1 MLREV
6 AALRGRGGWAT
17 MAEFTGQRGKRQEDG
32 GLGSVLDLLLANA
45 RLVLGVSGAAVLAI
59 ATLAVKRL
67 IDRATSPRDESD
79 PKAEQKTLEESW
91 QDLALIKATP
101 KLPKKQRR
109 EDLSEPLLS
118 PARPPAP
125 EPRVCFAPPE
135 THQVEFSP
143 PRCLTLQE
151 KLLSHYSSRLAVP
164 EAQASLAPQLAR
176 SICAQLQN
184 FLQIK
189 CPELPFGRL
198 FLSGP
203 LLDGLGALAA
213 NHVHLMLPVVLDAAL
228 WSLIPGE
235 DTVVRKPQYWMIK
248 RTDLEYFPR
257 GRSPWDRFIVGRY
270 LSSNALNETLHKML
284 VASINWP
291 AIGSL
296 LGSVIHPVVASQ
308 ELKLEVKHDEVELS
322 IALFPVVE
330 MEDKVLL
337 AAPPEGLVENLWLE
351 SFYRAEVSKLK
362 ELDAGDAGAR
372 QRCLR
377 ILNGVCKSHPALHK
391 LSGSPLTHVVLHLSA
406 TSSDWAEESL
416 ADRFQQVLEELVG
429 YLEKGVLPSYF
440 NHKINLFCELLEE
453 EIDEMGFML
462 YRAVSEPELLLKEK

>member
-1 MLREV
+1 
-6 AALRGRGGWAT
+6 
-17 MAEFTGQRGKRQEDG
+17 Q
-32 GLGSVLDLLLANA
+32 
-45 RLVLGVSGAAVLAI
+45 
-59 ATLAVKRL
+59 L
-67 IDRATSPRDESD
+67 IDRATSPRDEDD
-79 PKAEQKTLEESW
+79 PKAEQKAVEESW

-101 KLPKKQRR
+101 KPAKAQRR

-118 PARPPAP
+118 PARPPVPGEARG
-125 EPRVCFAPPE
+125 PRVRSAPPE
-135 THQVEFSP
+135 TPRVEASP

-164 EAQASLAPQLAR
+164 EGQASLAPQLAR

-184 FLQIK
+184 FLRSK
-189 CPELPFGRL
+189 CPELPFGSL

-213 NHVHLMLPVVLDAAL
+213 DHVHLMLPVVLDATL

-235 DTVVRKPQYWMIK
+235 DTVVRNPQYWMIK

-270 LSSNALNETLHKML
+270 LSSNVLSETLHKML

-296 LGSVIHPVVASQ
+296 LGSVIYPVVASQ
-308 ELKLEVKHDEVELS
+308 ELKLEVKHDQVELS
-322 IALFPVVE
+322 ITLFPVVE

-337 AAPPEGLVENLWLE
+337 AVPPEGLVENLWLE
-351 SFYRAEVSKLK
+351 SFYRAEVSKVK
-362 ELDAGDAGAR
+362 ELDAGDSGAR
-372 QRCLR
+372 QHCLC
-377 ILNGVCKSHPALHK
+377 ILNGICKSHPALHK
-391 LSGSPLTHVVLHLSA
+391 LSGTPLTHVVLHLSA

-429 YLEKGVLPSYF
+429 YLEEGVLPSYF
-440 NHKINLFCELLEE
+440 NHKINLFCKLSEE
-453 EIDEMGFML
+453 EIDEMGFVL
-462 YRAVSEPELLLKEK
+462 YRAISEPELLLKEK

>member
-1 MLREV
+1 
-6 AALRGRGGWAT
+6 
-17 MAEFTGQRGKRQEDG
+17 Q
-32 GLGSVLDLLLANA
+32 
-45 RLVLGVSGAAVLAI
+45 
-59 ATLAVKRL
+59 L
-67 IDRATSPRDESD
+67 IDRATSPRDEGD

-101 KLPKKQRR
+101 KPPKKQRR

-125 EPRVCFAPPE
+125 GEARDHSVCSAPPE
-135 THQVEFSP
+135 PPRVEPSP

-151 KLLSHYSSRLAVP
+151 KLLSHYSSRLVVP
-164 EAQASLAPQLAR
+164 EAQVSLASQLAR
-176 SICAQLQN
+176 SICSQLQS
-184 FLQIK
+184 FLRSK
-189 CPELPFGRL
+189 CPELPFGSL

-203 LLDGLGALAA
+203 LLDGLGSLRADHL
-213 NHVHLMLPVVLDAAL
+213 HLMLPVVLDTAL

-235 DTVVRKPQYWMIK
+235 DTVVRNPQYWMIK

-257 GRSPWDRFIVGRY
+257 GCSPWDRFIVSWY

-296 LGSVIHPVVASQ
+296 LGIVIHPVVASP
-308 ELKLEVKHDEVELS
+308 ELKLEVKHDQLELS
-322 IALFPVVE
+322 ITLFPVVE

-351 SFYRAEVSKLK
+351 SFYQAEVSKVK
-362 ELDAGDAGAR
+362 ELDAGDSGAR
-372 QRCLR
+372 QHCLR
-377 ILNGVCKSHPALHK
+377 ILNGICKSHPTLHK
-391 LSGSPLTHVVLHLSA
+391 LSGSSLTHVVLHLSA
-406 TSSDWAEESL
+406 TSLDWAEESL
-416 ADRFQQVLEELVG
+416 ADRFLQVLEELVG

-462 YRAVSEPELLLKEK
+462 YRAVSEPELLLKEE

>member
-1 MLREV
+1 FLR
-6 AALRGRGGWAT
+6 AT
-17 MAEFTGQRGKRQEDG
+17 MERGKRQEDG

-67 IDRATSPRDESD
+67 IDRATTPRDESD

-101 KLPKKQRR
+101 KPPKKQRR

-118 PARPPAP
+118 PAQPPAP
-125 EPRVCFAPPE
+125 GEAQDSSVCSAPAE
-135 THQVEFSP
+135 TPQVEPSP

-151 KLLSHYSSRLAVP
+151 KLLSHSSSRLVVP
-164 EAQASLAPQLAR
+164 EAQASLALQLAR
-176 SICAQLQN
+176 TICTQLQN
-184 FLQIK
+184 SLRSK
-189 CPELPFGRL
+189 CPELPFGSL

-203 LLDGLGALAA
+203 LLDGLGALKAD
-213 NHVHLMLPVVLDAAL
+213 HLHLMLPMVLDTTL

-235 DTVVRKPQYWMIK
+235 DTVVRNPRYWMIK

-257 GRSPWDRFIVGRY
+257 GCSPWDRFIVSRY
-270 LSSNALNETLHKML
+270 LSSNVLNETLHRML
-284 VASINWP
+284 VASVNWP

-296 LGSVIHPVVASQ
+296 LGGIIYPVVAST
-308 ELKLEVKHDEVELS
+308 ELKLEVKHHQLELN
-322 IALFPVVE
+322 ITLFPVVE

-337 AAPPEGLVENLWLE
+337 AAPLEGLVENLWLE
-351 SFYRAEVSKLK
+351 SFYKAEVSKVK

-372 QRCLR
+372 LHCLR
-377 ILNGVCKSHPALHK
+377 ILNGVCKSHPTLYK
-391 LSGSPLTHVVLHLSA
+391 LSGSPLTHIVLHLSA
-406 TSSDWAEESL
+406 TSLDWAEESL

-429 YLEKGVLPSYF
+429 YLEMGVLPSYF
-440 NHKINLFCELLEE
+440 NHKINLFSELLEE

-462 YRAVSEPELLLKEK
+462 YRAISEPELLLKEE

>member
-1 MLREV
+1 
-6 AALRGRGGWAT
+6 
-17 MAEFTGQRGKRQEDG
+17 MAEFGQQRGKRQEDS

-45 RLVLGVSGAAVLAI
+45 RLVLGVTGAAVLAI

-67 IDRATSPRDESD
+67 IDRATSPRDEGD

-91 QDLALIKATP
+91 QDLALIKATQKP
-101 KLPKKQRR
+101 PKKQRR
-109 EDLSEPLLS
+109 EDLSMPLVS
-118 PARPPAP
+118 PAPPPAP
-125 EPRVCFAPPE
+125 EPRTCPAPPE
-135 THQVEFSP
+135 PPQVESSP

-151 KLLSHYSSRLAVP
+151 QLLSHYSSHLPMPEEQVALA
-164 EAQASLAPQLAR
+164 QQLAR
-176 SICAQLQN
+176 SICAELQS
-184 FLQIK
+184 FLRSK
-189 CPELPFGRL
+189 CPELPFGSL

-203 LLDGLGALAA
+203 LLDGLDALAA
-213 NHVHLMLPVVLDAAL
+213 DHVHFMLPVVLNASL

-235 DTVVRKPQYWMIK
+235 DTVVRNPRYWMIK

-257 GRSPWDRFIVGRY
+257 GHSPWDKFLVGQY
-270 LSSNALNETLHKML
+270 LSSNVLNETLHKML

-296 LGSVIHPVVASQ
+296 LGTVIRPLVASR
-308 ELKLEVKHDEVELS
+308 ELKLDVKHEQVELS
-322 IALFPVVE
+322 IALFPMVE

-351 SFYRAEVSKLK
+351 SFGRVEVLTVK

-372 QRCLR
+372 QHCLR
-377 ILNGVCKSHPALHK
+377 ILNSVCRSHPALHK
-391 LSGSPLTHVVLHLSA
+391 LSGSPLAHVILHLSA
-406 TSSDWAEESL
+406 TESDWAEGSL

-429 YLEKGVLPSYF
+429 YLEDGVLPCYF
-440 NHKINLFCELLEE
+440 NPKVNLFCELLEE
-453 EIDEMGFML
+453 EIEEMGFLL